1 MTHTDTLRSETMAS
15 IEERIQAAP
24 LPTERERRRRRN
36 PIIQFVRFVV
46 LSLGIFRLAHRHD

>member
-1 MTHTDTLRSETMAS
+1 MAS

-46 LSLGIFRLAHRHD
+46 LSFGIFRLAHKHD